1 MVDAYVLL
9 RRVSPILPTETMAMK
24 RKKITV

>member
-24 RKKITV
+24 R